1 MKIVGAWDLFVV
13 MIIVKV
19 QEDCGMQLMI
29 VVLENVVKTIHV
41 LLEKENVLW
50 TMNVYIQISICVN

>member
-1 MKIVGAWDLFVV
+1 MKIVGAWDLFVG

-19 QEDCGMQLMI
+19 QEDCGIQLMI
-29 VVLENVVKTIHV
+29 VVLENVVQTIHV

-50 TMNVYIQISICVN
+50 TMNV

>member
-1 MKIVGAWDLFVV
+1 MKIVGAWDLFVG